1 MHNPLSDFFDK
12 LLIYMVGT
20 AGFEPTT
27 STVVTHRVRCK
38 FGNLFVPKHGE
49 GEPRYRPWWR
59 VGSL

>member
-49 GEPRYRPWWR
+49 GEPRYRP
-59 VGSL
+59 